1 MEAALILAVLALA
14 YLGFAL
20 LALSQDRHWLHL
32 CGERHCPPRIA
43 VGLRAAAYVSLATGL
58 CLALLR
64 DGAGFGS
71 LVWVTTLTLASF
83 AVVCT
88 LTWRPRWLL
97 PLALFC
103 QRHAR

>member
-1 MEAALILAVLALA
+1 MEAALAIAVLVFV
-14 YLGFAL
+14 YLGFTL

-32 CGERHCPPRIA
+32 CGERQCPRGVALSLRIA
-43 VGLRAAAYVSLATGL
+43 GFASLAVGL
-58 CLALLR
+58 CLAVFR

-71 LVWVTTLTLASF
+71 LVWMTTLTVTSF

-88 LTWRPRWLL
+88 LTWRPHWLR
-97 PLALFC
+97 PLGLVC